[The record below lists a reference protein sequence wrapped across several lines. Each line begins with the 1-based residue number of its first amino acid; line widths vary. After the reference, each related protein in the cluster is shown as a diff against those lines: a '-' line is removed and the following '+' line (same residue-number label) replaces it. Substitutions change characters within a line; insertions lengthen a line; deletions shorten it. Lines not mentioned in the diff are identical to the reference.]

1 MYKTFSS
8 TFYGQALTAPPHG
21 ICSNL
26 QRMMRSPLHVTQG
39 SYCGLLPYALAYL
52 LLWRI
57 LFPYQKNIKGKGN
70 MATVTKASSDEA
82 H

>member
-8 TFYGQALTAPPHG
+8 TFNHQALTAPH
-21 ICSNL
+21 CLSSNL

-57 LFPYQKNIKGKGN
+57 LFPYRKNIKGKGN
-70 MATVTKASSDEA
+70 MATVRKASSDEA